1 MEILDIKA
9 ALEYTGDEPE
19 FFIELAQ
26 AFIND
31 TPPSD
36 KKLQQLEAEDFSKA
50 ASYVHYYKG
59 AARQLA
65 ALKLSHTGQQLE
77 DVLRKK
83 TEVDISKLNSEFLQ
97 CHKETVEA
105 LKKAVEALSKGH

>member
-1 MEILDIKA
+1 MEILDIEA
-9 ALEYTGDEPE
+9 ALEFTGGEPE
-19 FFIELAQ
+19 FFIELAE

-31 TPPSD
+31 IPPEAE
-36 KKLQQLEAEDFSKA
+36 KLQQLEAEDLSKA

-65 ALKLSHTGQQLE
+65 AQKLSHTGQKLE

-83 TEVDISKLNSEFLQ
+83 TEGDISKLNSEFLE
-97 CHKETVEA
+97 CHKEAVEA